1 MDIQLQADRA
11 AVRAAQNDVNEQ
23 RRLKHLP
30 VAHALRNPLLAAQ
43 IIAAAKAQVQLWR
56 EKHLCSGDY
65 ISAWDALLGD
75 PARAA
80 ALLEE
85 QSAYAVQMRQNS
97 PFVAAV
103 RRFNAIAHAA

>member
-1 MDIQLQADRA
+1 MDPQFQANRTVARA
-11 AVRAAQNDVNEQ
+11 TQSDVNEQ

-30 VAHALRNPLLAAQ
+30 VAHALRNPLLAVQ
-43 IIAAAKAQVQLWR
+43 IIVDAKAQVQLWR

-65 ISAWDALLGD
+65 IAAWDALLAE
-75 PARAA
+75 PVRAA
-80 ALLEE
+80 AMLEE

-103 RRFNAIAHAA
+103 RHFSSLAHAA

>member
-1 MDIQLQADRA
+1 MDIQFQSDHA
-11 AVRAAQNDVNEQ
+11 AVRAAQNEVNEQ

-30 VAHALRNPLLAAQ
+30 VALALRNPLLAVQ

-65 ISAWDALLGD
+65 ISAWDALLVE
-75 PARAA
+75 PAKAA
-80 ALLEE
+80 AVLEE
-85 QSAYAVQMRQNS
+85 ESAYAAQMRQNS

-103 RRFNAIAHAA
+103 RRLNSLAHAA